1 MSKEKDHTSKI
12 RSQYTIWLSLVQ
24 SITVI
29 FAVLVFMLLK
39 TFSAFETELDIVIT
53 AFLTVIFTG
62 LSSYIASKP
71 LAQPLEKIHD
81 KLFKLQTIDPETHS
95 KDKTAKSKLLM
106 RSVYS
111 VIDDLV
117 EKNNSRRATAQK
129 AKDHLE
135 ALIDQLSVGVIAL
148 DSDRNINTYN
158 HAAQIIFGTKGDD
171 ALGNQLADIA
181 ELKIND
187 HDFLEE
193 WLDEAE
199 ATTIGV
205 DEKWIDVELTDKKG
219 RKRNLEIVA
228 HYNSSNTTGLE
239 TVLIIIDRTGEQQ
252 NDDRKVDFVAIAA
265 HELRSP
271 ITVIRGYL
279 EIIQDEIK
287 DKLDDEQKS
296 FIKKMD
302 ISVEQLAMFIGNV
315 LQISKIDHGEVIVN
329 HADTD
334 LNGVISDTATV
345 LQEIAKANNRKLKL
359 DLLHTLPHA
368 AGDSNLL
375 PIVIN
380 NLVGNSIKFTGEGGH
395 ITVKTSYNE
404 SEDTIETHIID
415 DGIGM
420 PASMIKNLFT
430 KFYRSHRSKRKF
442 GGTGIGLFLS
452 KSIVEAHGGRIWV
465 KSTEG
470 EGSTFAFSLPTWASF
485 AKQESEPSNNKGIIK
500 TDHGWIK
507 NNSMY
512 RR

>member
-1 MSKEKDHTSKI
+1 MVKETDHTSKI
-12 RSQYTIWLSLVQ
+12 RNRYTVWISLIQLTIVSISLIVFLFLAYLSPFEIELDLA
-24 SITVI
+24 IT
-29 FAVLVFMLLK
+29 AVLTVG
-39 TFSAFETELDIVIT
+39 
-53 AFLTVIFTG
+53 LTIIG
-62 LSSYIASKP
+62 SYIAAKP

-81 KLFKLQTIDPETHS
+81 KLFKLETFDPSTKTHTEV
-95 KDKTAKSKLLM
+95 KKTKLLM

-135 ALIDQLSVGVIAL
+135 TLIDQLSVGVVAL
-148 DSDRNINTYN
+148 DANRNINTYN
-158 HAAQIIFGTKGDD
+158 HAAQIIFGTKTE
-171 ALGNQLADIA
+171 AAIGNQLTEIADIK
-181 ELKIND
+181 LHN
-187 HDFLEE
+187 HDFLED

-205 DEKWIDVELTDKKG
+205 DEKWTDIELTDKQG

-228 HYNSSNTTGLE
+228 HYSSSNPNGLE
-239 TVLIIIDRTGEQQ
+239 TVLIIIDRTSEQQ
-252 NDDRKVDFVAIAA
+252 IDDRKVDFVAIAA

-287 DKLDDEQKS
+287 DKLDNEQKS

-315 LQISKIDHGEVIVN
+315 LQISKIDHGEVVVD
-329 HADTD
+329 HGDTD
-334 LNGVISDTATV
+334 LNGVISETSQV
-345 LQEIAKANNRKLKL
+345 LKEIAKANNRKLKL

-375 PIVIN
+375 PIVIS
-380 NLVGNSIKFTGEGGH
+380 NLVGNSIKYTGEGGH

-420 PASMIKNLFT
+420 PSSMIKNLFT
-430 KFYRSHRSKRKF
+430 KFYRNHRKRKF